1 MLGKVALAICAIIFT
16 VFAIAATVV
25 LSLISLYIP
34 NQSVASISAYQTCLT
49 VASKFATTISGPVAN
64 ITATTGVTVTCSQLT
79 SSSCPGSLV
88 NGICTWQRKLAV
100 TCINGSTVR
109 IRVQSNAL
117 PGRCASVPPTT
128 FLKEQNIDF
137 EVNFNPTVNVNS
149 QTHSPTTQSALDDIV
164 CSITN
169 QQYAPSGSNLTSY
182 SSVASLGTVAG
193 MSIDNVPILNVNSA
207 VDVDPFYPPA
217 GYAVET
223 VDTCLA
229 HPQTNGVY
237 HYHMASGCA
246 VSPPTGNLS
255 SCTTTPACSSDI
267 AGYALSTFP
276 SSAKKLTVIGIAKDG
291 HVIYEPYLASGNIVT
306 SGIDICNG
314 MFYDSIG
321 NYAYFATTKYP
332 YVTGCFGPG
341 NYPSFGPSCTTN
353 GQSSYTM
360 SVHAAAQA
368 NG

>member
-64 ITATTGVTVTCSQLT
+64 ITATTGVTVTCSQIGI
-79 SSSCPGSLV
+79 SSCPGSLV

-117 PGRCASVPPTT
+117 PGRCANVPSYASIQ
-128 FLKEQNIDF
+128 EQNIDF
-137 EVNFNPTVNVNS
+137 EVNFNPTVSVKS
-149 QTHSPTTQSALDDIV
+149 QTYSPSTQSALDAIV
-164 CSITN
+164 CSISN
-169 QQYAPSGSNLTSY
+169 QQYAPSGSNLTTY
-182 SSVASLGTVAG
+182 SSATTLTTLAG

-207 VDVDPFYPPA
+207 NDVDPFYPPA
-217 GYAVET
+217 GYTAES
-223 VDTCLA
+223 VDSCLA
-229 HPQTNGVY
+229 HPQVAGIY

-246 VSPPTGNLS
+246 VSPPTGNIS
-255 SCTTTPACSSDI
+255 SCSATAACAADI
-267 AGYALSTFP
+267 ASYSLTTFP

-291 HVIYEPYLASGNIVT
+291 HVIYGPYLASGNLVT

-321 NYAYFATTKYP
+321 NYAYFATTKFP
-332 YVTGCFGPG
+332 YITGCFGPG